1 LPDFAPLRGKAKN
14 VMAITEILRALVHF
28 NNHNKPRRHARR
40 ISERPLLSPSSGLCL
55 LLSSLAKIILR
66 FVIANTSR
74 AFEGHYN
81 KIRCS
86 HSAGT
91 DGETTMTF
99 DPYRTTASSGFT
111 RVAAYIAHRLL
122 DDSDRQ
128 SIDELSQRQR
138 PDHSSRDLNQ
148 PHELADFMCRT
159 IAP

>member
-1 LPDFAPLRGKAKN
+1 M
-14 VMAITEILRALVHF
+14 V
-28 NNHNKPRRHARR
+28 
-40 ISERPLLSPSSGLCL
+40 SP
-55 LLSSLAKIILR
+55 AKIILR

-111 RVAAYIAHRLL
+111 RIAAYIAHRLL

-128 SIDELSQRQR
+128 SIDELSQQQR
-138 PDHSSRDLNQ
+138 PDRSSRGLNQ

>member
-1 LPDFAPLRGKAKN
+1 L
-14 VMAITEILRALVHF
+14 LV
-28 NNHNKPRRHARR
+28 P
-40 ISERPLLSPSSGLCL
+40 P
-55 LLSSLAKIILR
+55 AKIILR

-81 KIRCS
+81 RIRRYY
-86 HSAGT
+86 SAGT
-91 DGETTMTF
+91 DGEATMTF

-111 RVAAYIAHRLL
+111 RIAAYIAHRLL

-128 SIDELSQRQR
+128 SIDELSQQQR
-138 PDHSSRDLNQ
+138 PDHSSRGLNQ